1 MPTFTTPQPISAVID
16 IGFGSVRIT
25 ADDRDTTVVE
35 VRPSDADNDEDR
47 TAADQ
52 TRVELEDN
60 RLVIRA
66 PKLRSWVSRTG
77 GGSVA
82 VELTMPAGSDVRGAM
97 GSADVHGDGRLGHCQ
112 IKTGVGHIQLEQ
124 AATLGIKSG
133 SGDIGVDHVTGHA
146 DVVAGSGDVRLRE
159 LGGTA
164 VVKNSNG
171 DTWIGA
177 ARDELRIRA
186 ANGDITVNRADA
198 GVGAT
203 SANGD
208 ITLTEVTRS
217 SVVLETQI
225 GDLEVGITEGTAAYL
240 DVSARAGRVH
250 NALDAAERPDP
261 SAETVKVRARTTM
274 GEIVIRRAQGAVDAR

>member
-16 IGFGSVRIT
+16 IGFGSVRIS

-35 VRPSDADNDEDR
+35 VRPSDADNGEDR

-52 TRVELEDN
+52 TRVELEGD

-66 PKLRSWVSRTG
+66 PKLRYWVSRTG
-77 GGSVA
+77 GGSIA
-82 VELTMPAGSDVRGAM
+82 VDLALPAGSEVRGAL
-97 GSADVHGDGRLGHCQ
+97 GSADVHGEGRLGDCQ
-112 IKTGVGHIQLEQ
+112 IKTGISNVELEQ
-124 AATLGIKSG
+124 AATLRIKSG
-133 SGDIGVDHVTGHA
+133 SGNIGVDHVTGHA

-171 DTWIGA
+171 DTWIGV

-186 ANGDITVNRADA
+186 ANGDITVDRADA
-198 GVGAT
+198 SVGAT

-208 ITLTEVTRS
+208 IRLGEVMRS
-217 SVVLETQI
+217 SVVLETQV
-225 GDLEVGITEGTAAYL
+225 GDLEVGISEGTAAWL

-250 NALDAAERPDP
+250 NTLETTEHPDP

-274 GEIVIRRAQGAVDAR
+274 GEIVIRRAQGAADAR

>member
-1 MPTFTTPQPISAVID
+1 MPTFTTPRPISAVID
-16 IGFGSVRIT
+16 VGFGSVRIS

-47 TAADQ
+47 TTADQ
-52 TRVELEDN
+52 TRIELVDD

-66 PKLRSWVSRTG
+66 PKLRSWTSRTG
-77 GGSVA
+77 GGSIA
-82 VELTMPAGSDVRGAM
+82 VELALPAGSDVRGAL
-97 GSADVHGDGRLGHCQ
+97 GSADVHGDGRLGGCQ
-112 IKTGVGHIQLEQ
+112 IKTGLGHIQLEQ
-124 AATLGIKSG
+124 AATLRLKSG
-133 SGDIGVDHVTGHA
+133 SGDIGVDRVTGHA
-146 DVVAGSGDVRLRE
+146 DIVAGSGDVRLRE

-171 DTWIGA
+171 DTWIGT

-186 ANGDITVNRADA
+186 ANGDITVDRAHA

-208 ITLTEVTRS
+208 ITLGEVTRS
-217 SVVLETQI
+217 SVVVETRV
-225 GDLEVGITEGTAAYL
+225 GDLAVGISEGTAAWL
-240 DVSARAGRVH
+240 DVSARAGRMH
-250 NALDAAERPDP
+250 NALDATEGPDA

-274 GEIVIRRAQGAVDAR
+274 GEIVIRRAQGTVDAH